1 MQLLQPHTLPPPQIS
16 LQSTAGR
23 EKKDDG
29 LPTFTE
35 NVREAWLRLRRVQ
48 GIKQADA
55 ARIVGIH
62 QNTLSRWELAKAKLP
77 EPAFNR
83 VITLLAEHGIIP
95 QEEAPKIDIV
105 WVECPECAQSVPA
118 LIGTRKF
125 HHCAACGEA
134 LGKLCDAPACRHLN
148 RFTARFCESC
158 GSPLESHNTLLS

>member
-1 MQLLQPHTLPPPQIS
+1 M
-16 LQSTAGR
+16 
-23 EKKDDG
+23 
-29 LPTFTE
+29 PTFTE

-118 LIGTRKF
+118 LIGTRNSPPKPDIVTSSKEILT
-125 HHCAACGEA
+125 HSGESV
-134 LGKLCDAPACRHLN
+134 K
-148 RFTARFCESC
+148 
-158 GSPLESHNTLLS
+158 

>member
-1 MQLLQPHTLPPPQIS
+1 MS
-16 LQSTAGR
+16 S
-23 EKKDDG
+23 
-29 LPTFTE
+29 FTE
-35 NVREAWLRLRRVQ
+35 SIRQQWRTWRVTARVKQ
-48 GIKQADA
+48 GDA
-55 ARIVGIH
+55 ATKIGVHR
-62 QNTLSRWELAKAKLP
+62 NTLCQWELGNARLP

-83 VITLLAEHGIIP
+83 VITLLAEHGITP

-158 GSPLESHNTLLS
+158 GSPLETHNTNYQLIKHRPTMAAENNGKPVPQEPDP